1 MDIQLGGKLQA
12 LRKNLGY
19 SQKDFAEFLGVP
31 QPSLSAYENEKNSPT
46 TEVLI
51 NIAKKCN
58 ISLDWL
64 CGLSEDTNKQYE
76 ISELKDLAEVIY
88 KLLEVNEISFDIKV
102 NDKVDIETEDNRW
115 YTQLTVYGN
124 DKEHRH
130 NADLC
135 QIIAGANELNLDV
148 ESFEIDA
155 EMYQM
160 KKERDLA
167 YYQTHPLTKRVIPE
181 VTRDERTQ
189 KRVEWLNKNRTTL

>member
-1 MDIQLGGKLQA
+1 MDIKLGGKLQA

-19 SQKDFAEFLGVP
+19 SQKDFSEFLGIP

-64 CGLSEDTNKQYE
+64 CGLTENTNKQYE
-76 ISELKDLAEVIY
+76 ISEMKDLADIVY
-88 KLLEVNEISFDIKV
+88 KLLEVNEIAFDIKI
-102 NDKVDIETEDNRW
+102 NDKLPNDIETEDNRW

-135 QIIAGANELNLDV
+135 QIIARAKELNLDV

-167 YYQTHPLTKRVIPE
+167 YCQTHPLTKRVIPDL
-181 VTRDERTQ
+181 TREERNK
-189 KRVEWLNKNRTTL
+189 KRVEYLTQKS